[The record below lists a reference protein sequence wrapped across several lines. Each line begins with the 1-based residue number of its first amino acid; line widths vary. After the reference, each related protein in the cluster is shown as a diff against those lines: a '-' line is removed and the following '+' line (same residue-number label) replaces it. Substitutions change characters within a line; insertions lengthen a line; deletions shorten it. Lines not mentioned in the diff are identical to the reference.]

1 MDISNK
7 LEDLQKLLN
16 ELRSKQEE
24 LNTHLKDQV
33 LLSLNKFINDGFH
46 AEVEFNKFKSMHDLS
61 LKNLL
66 YIKSLEDNISSISS
80 YNKYGS
86 YFHELR
92 EIINIVMK
100 PNIESDYIKF
110 IKTNKFYAIE
120 IIPQRNYSF
129 RIKIDRNIDKMDI
142 DINIHRKFLSD
153 QIYNT
158 DTISIVDSELK
169 CLNHDLYFKGGKIMN
184 DFIFQ
189 KEEEI
194 ISFMNNIILLM
205 YMLLAKDGKEVNDI
219 IKTAFPSD
227 IQTYEVYDAQPNIRS
242 YMIDDYIKTM
252 KYLLINFMKN
262 LKENDKRGIK

>member
-1 MDISNK
+1 M
-7 LEDLQKLLN
+7 
-16 ELRSKQEE
+16 
-24 LNTHLKDQV
+24 
-33 LLSLNKFINDGFH
+33 H

-61 LKNLL
+61 LKNLS

-92 EIINIVMK
+92 EIINIVRK

-120 IIPQRNYSF
+120 IIPKRNYSF
-129 RIKIDRNIDKMDI
+129 RINIHRDIDKIDI

-169 CLNHDLYFKGGKIMN
+169 CLNHDLYFKGYKIMN

-194 ISFMNNIILLM
+194 ISFINNLIILLF
-205 YMLLAKDGKEVNDI
+205 LILGRDKEEIDDV
-219 IKTAFPSD
+219 IKKAFPSD
-227 IQTYEVYDAQPNIRS
+227 IQIYEDCYENNTRS
-242 YMIDDYIKTM
+242 YRVDDYIKTM
-252 KYLLINFMKN
+252 KYLLLNFMKN
-262 LKENDKRGIK
+262 YKGE